1 MLAVFKS
8 TFVATASHTFT
19 DVSATTSA
27 TNTTAT
33 ATAAAA
39 VFDATLASK
48 HIRLAAHAICW
59 PNIRVIVIVWFV
71 K

>member
-8 TFVATASHTFT
+8 TRVTTTSRIFT

-48 HIRLAAHAICW
+48 HIRLAAHTIYW
-59 PNIRVIVIVWFV
+59 PNIRVVVIVWFV